1 MESQLTDIEYDVLNA
16 IYFVESFE
24 HIVSECARPPAIVG
38 DVLKQ
43 LIHRKYVV
51 PMRWDE
57 EKTEFVRSFIYDT
70 DNMNAY
76 SYLATKEGLMAH
88 NSR

>member
-1 MESQLTDIEYDVLNA
+1 MDSLLTDIEYDVLNA

-24 HIVSECARPPAIVG
+24 HIVAECAKPPSIVG